1 MLMIGK
7 KLNAH
12 QRLEKAL
19 VDILAVERFTALS
32 GVLLLVRHRIQRA
45 DDPKAKTGTACTD
58 GVECVYAEKFV
69 ESLSDAELRFLI
81 LHETYHCMFKHLT
94 TWGHLYEEDPA
105 LANQACDH
113 VINLMLLA
121 AAEEISNLN
130 ATLRNFMVMPS
141 CGGCADPRFAGMD
154 AAKIFRIL
162 KQEQEQDQQQQPQQP
177 QDQGDGDGAEGDEG
191 DEGDGTGNVPSS
203 NSSTGNT
210 SPKNK
215 APQGFDDHD
224 WEGAAELTDEQK
236 AEIGRKMDEAV
247 RQGALLAG
255 KTGSGGMREI
265 EDLLKS
271 KVRWQDAL
279 REYLHAVCTGNDFST
294 WRRPNRRYLSAGIYM
309 PSGVSE
315 TIGEIVIG
323 VDTSGSI
330 GGQEIAQFLGEIAG
344 ICETVRPE
352 AVRLLYWDTQVCK
365 DERYTQDQ
373 LDTLVK
379 TTKPEG
385 GGGTSP
391 DCVPMY
397 MNANNMKPQVCVMLT
412 DGYVGNDWGNNWP
425 CPVLWCVVGNAHAEA
440 TTGKTIHV
448 EWDR

>member
-45 DDPKAKTGTACTD
+45 DDPKAKTGTACTN
-58 GVECVYAEKFV
+58 GIECVYAEKFV
-69 ESLSDAELRFLI
+69 ESLNDAEFRFLI

-94 TWGHLYEEDPA
+94 TWEHLYEEDPA

-121 AAEEISNLN
+121 AAEEIATAN

-141 CGGCADPRFAGMD
+141 SGGCADPRFAGMD

-162 KQEQEQDQQQQPQQP
+162 KQEQDQQQQPQQPQQP
-177 QDQGDGDGAEGDEG
+177 QDQGDGDGDEG

-210 SPKNK
+210 PPKNK

-265 EDLLKS
+265 EGLLKS

-330 GGQEIAQFLGEIAG
+330 GGPEIAQFLGEIAG

-352 AVRLLYWDTQVCK
+352 AVRLLYWDTRVCK

-397 MNANNMKPQVCVMLT
+397 LNANNMKPQVCVMLT

-425 CPVLWCVVGNAHAEA
+425 CPVLWCVVGNESAEA

>member
-7 KLNAH
+7 KLTAH
-12 QRLEKAL
+12 QRLSKAL

-32 GVLLLVRHRIQRA
+32 GVLLLVGHRIQNA
-45 DDPKAKTGTACTD
+45 DDPKAKTGTACTN
-58 GVECVYAEKFV
+58 GIECVYAEKFV
-69 ESLSDAELRFLI
+69 ESLNDAELRFLI

-94 TWGHLYEEDPA
+94 TWEHLYEEDPS

-113 VINLMLLA
+113 VINLFLLD
-121 AAEEISNLN
+121 AAEEISTAN
-130 ATLRNFMVMPS
+130 ATLRNFMAMPS
-141 CGGCADPRFAGMD
+141 CGGCADKRFAGMD

-162 KQEQEQDQQQQPQQP
+162 KQEQDQQQQPQQP
-177 QDQGDGDGAEGDEG
+177 QDQGQGEGQGDGDGC
-191 DEGDGTGNVPSS
+191 DGCDGKSDKNDVSE
-203 NSSTGNT
+203 NSSGGTP
-210 SPKNK
+210 PKNK

-224 WEGAAELTDEQK
+224 WEGAAELSDEQK

-255 KTGSGGMREI
+255 KVGSGGMREM

-279 REYLHAVCTGNDFST
+279 REYLHSVCTGNDFST
-294 WRRPNRRYLSAGIYM
+294 WRRPNRRYLAAGIYM

-315 TIGEIVIG
+315 VIGEIVIG

-373 LDTLVK
+373 LDTLTK

-397 MNANNMKPQVCVMLT
+397 LNANNMKPQVCVMLT
-412 DGYVGNDWGNNWP
+412 DGYVGNNWGDNWP
-425 CPVLWCVVGNAHAEA
+425 CPVLWCVVGNASAEA

>member
-121 AAEEISNLN
+121 AAEEISNAN

-162 KQEQEQDQQQQPQQP
+162 KQEQDQQQQPQQP
-177 QDQGDGDGAEGDEG
+177 QDQGDGDGDDGED
-191 DEGDGTGNVPSS
+191 GDGAGNVPSS

-210 SPKNK
+210 PPKNK

-279 REYLHAVCTGNDFST
+279 REYLHSVCTGNDFST

-352 AVRLLYWDTQVCK
+352 AVRLLYWDTRVCK

-373 LDTLVK
+373 LDTLTK

-397 MNANNMKPQVCVMLT
+397 LNENNMKPQVCVMLT

-425 CPVLWCVVGNAHAEA
+425 CPVLWCVVGNESAEA

-448 EWDR
+448 EWGR